1 MRVLGFGVYG
11 FYFPDFGSRGFG
23 ACLGV
28 PGLVVWRF
36 EAYIARTSGC
46 IDGVRGSGLGSRGL
60 KV

>member
-1 MRVLGFGVYG
+1 MVFTLG
-11 FYFPDFGSRGFG
+11 DEGSRGLG

-36 EAYIARTSGC
+36 EAYIARTSGF
-46 IDGVRGSGLGSRGL
+46 IDGVRGSGLRSRGL